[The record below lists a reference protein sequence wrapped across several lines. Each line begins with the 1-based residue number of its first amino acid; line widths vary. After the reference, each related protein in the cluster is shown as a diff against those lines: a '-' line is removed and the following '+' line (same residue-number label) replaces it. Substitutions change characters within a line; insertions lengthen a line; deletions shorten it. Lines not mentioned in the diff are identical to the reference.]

1 MSNVPFTAV
10 MLSCEER
17 STVRRATLVS
27 LANAGWPAPVDVV
40 MDDGVG
46 ESRIARIHRT
56 WRRVIQRAAQAETRC
71 VLLLEDDVVFGR
83 YFTHNL
89 LSWPVIHD
97 IPPGGAL
104 YASLY
109 NPSRPFIVQRPAE
122 RYAVAHPKSL
132 WGAQALVMTPNMARY
147 IDVHWDR
154 APGNPDQRM
163 PVIASRVTPIYL
175 HVPSLVDHAPVPTT
189 WGGIDHAACDFD
201 PEWRALAPL
210 SESLEE
216 VVLDEPCQ
224 SVAHPVDDTA
234 PVVTARLAE

>member
-1 MSNVPFTAV
+1 

-17 STVRRATLVS
+17 RAVRQATLES
-27 LANAGWPAPVDVV
+27 LAKAGWPARVDVV

-46 ESRIARIHRT
+46 ASRIERIHRT

-89 LSWPVIHD
+89 LSWRVVRD

-109 NPSRPFIVQRPAE
+109 NPSRPFLVQRPAE
-122 RYAVAHPKSL
+122 RYAVAHPGSL

-147 IDVHWDR
+147 IDLHWDR

-163 PVIASRVTPIYL
+163 PCIASRVTPIYL

-189 WGGIDHAACDFD
+189 WGGIEHAACDFD
-201 PEWRALAPL
+201 PEWRALDDA
-210 SESLEE
+210 
-216 VVLDEPCQ
+216 CQ
-224 SVAHPVDDTA
+224 SVAYPVDDTA
-234 PVVTARLAE
+234 PVVGARLAE